1 MLKIERIIF
10 ALVIFISLSACSE
23 YQKVLNKGKVE
34 EKYKMATELYEQG
47 KYNKAIVLFEK
58 VIPLYERKPQM
69 QRIQFMIAQANF
81 KTKSY
86 DLAAYYFNRFMA
98 NYPESSRIEEAT
110 FLAAHSY
117 YLASPKYTRDQ
128 KDTQKALQAFQ
139 NFIDK
144 YPSGERTADAN
155 KFYNELTFRLEKKA
169 FEIAKQYYRMEVYT
183 AAIVSFENFMQDNIG
198 TSLKEEALYYK
209 FKASNDLAIKSIW
222 KKKEKRL
229 NDAQIVFEKF
239 KKNFPESKRMEEMNG
254 LNENLKK
261 ELIITKELLTNIKV
275 TNTNNTHGL

>member
-1 MLKIERIIF
+1 MLKIKRIIF
-10 ALVIFISLSACSE
+10 VVVIFISLSACSE
-23 YQKVLNKGKVE
+23 YHKVLNRGKVE
-34 EKYKMATELYEQG
+34 DKYKMATELYEQG

-69 QRIQFMIAQANF
+69 QRIQYMIAQSNYN
-81 KTKSY
+81 TKSY
-86 DLAAYYFNRFMA
+86 DLAAYYFNRFIA

-117 YLASPKYTRDQ
+117 YLASPKYSRDQ

-144 YPSGERTADAN
+144 FPSGERTDDAN
-155 KFYNELTFRLEKKA
+155 KYYNELTFRLEKKA
-169 FEIAKQYYRMEVYT
+169 FEIAKQYYRMEDYT

-209 FKASNDLAIKSIW
+209 FKASHDLALKSILQ
-222 KKKEKRL
+222 KKENRII
-229 NDAQIVFEKF
+229 DAQIVFEKF
-239 KKNFPESKRMEEMNG
+239 KKSFPKSERLEELND
-254 LNENLKK
+254 LNENLTE
-261 ELIITKELLTNIKV
+261 ELKITKGLIANIKV
-275 TNTNNTHGL
+275 TNTNKTNGL

>member
-10 ALVIFISLSACSE
+10 AVVIFISLSACSE

-34 EKYKMATELYEQG
+34 EKYKMATELYEEG

-69 QRIQFMIAQANF
+69 QRIQFMIAQSNY

-86 DLAAYYFNRFMA
+86 DLAAYYFNRFIA

-110 FLAAHSY
+110 YLAAHSY
-117 YLASPKYTRDQ
+117 YLASPKYSRDQ

-144 YPSGERTADAN
+144 YPSGERTVDAN
-155 KFYNELTFRLEKKA
+155 NYYNELTLRLEKKA
-169 FEIAKQYYRMEVYT
+169 FEIAKQYYRMEEYT

-209 FKASNDLAIKSIW
+209 FKASNDLALKSIIQ
-222 KKKEKRL
+222 KKEKRL
-229 NDAQIVFEKF
+229 IDAQNVYEKF
-239 KKNFPESKRMEEMNG
+239 KKSFPESKRIEELND
-254 LNENLKK
+254 LNENL
-261 ELIITKELLTNIKV
+261 TKELKIIKGLIANIKV
-275 TNTNNTHGL
+275 TNTNKSNGL